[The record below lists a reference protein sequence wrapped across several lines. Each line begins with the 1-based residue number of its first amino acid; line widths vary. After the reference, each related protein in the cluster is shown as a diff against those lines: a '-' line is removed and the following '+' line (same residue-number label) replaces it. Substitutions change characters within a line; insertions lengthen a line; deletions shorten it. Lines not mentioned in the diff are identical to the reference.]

1 MRTFHPIALSA
12 TVVAAAFSVVW
23 TAQAQPNIAPL
34 LKQTIV
40 QAVKK
45 QNTGAKKQ
53 NNGAASTIHKELK
66 IVRTQLNKADH
77 DYKGHRAAAVHQIT
91 HAIHLLQHGQH
102 HPNPGH
108 HFTAGKGHR
117 ESQAQSDAQLRHAI
131 QEPNQIAVQLHSS
144 GVPHHAQ
151 ALMAVK
157 RAIHDLHQ
165 ALKVA

>member
-45 QNTGAKKQ
+45 QNTGA
-53 NNGAASTIHKELK
+53 ASTIHKELE
-66 IVRTQLNKADH
+66 IVRTQLNQADH

-102 HPNPGH
+102 HPNPSR

-117 ESQAQSDAQLRHAI
+117 ESQAKSDAQLRHAI
-131 QEPNQIAVQLHSS
+131 QELNQIAVQLHRSNL
-144 GVPHHAQ
+144 PHHAQ
-151 ALMAVK
+151 ALTAVK